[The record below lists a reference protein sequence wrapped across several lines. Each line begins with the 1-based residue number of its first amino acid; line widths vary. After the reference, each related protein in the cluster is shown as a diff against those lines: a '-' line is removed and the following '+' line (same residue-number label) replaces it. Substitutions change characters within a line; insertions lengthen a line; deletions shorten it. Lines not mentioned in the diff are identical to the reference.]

1 MTSAKAIFPAA
12 SWTHNLNSEEKLEHE
27 FANLLQEFAYAV
39 QRQDGTTMKYCACEL
54 KRVFRE
60 RRP

>member
-12 SWTHNLNSEEKLEHE
+12 IWTHKLNSEEKQEHE
-27 FANLLQEFAYAV
+27 FSNLLQEFVYAM
-39 QRQDGTTMKYCACEL
+39 QRQDGMVMKYCECEL
-54 KRVFRE
+54 KRMFRE